1 MKYCNKCGKSFAPTM
16 VMCTASLERDDG
28 EIINVFLVEKN
39 ADTNNGEI
47 LTSSPL
53 GEALMGGLSG
63 EEVEY
68 TIGKNDMLKSVRIID
83 VTAST

>member
-1 MKYCNKCGKSFAPTM
+1 MLCNGSWTLRLATSKF
-16 VMCTASLERDDG
+16 
-28 EIINVFLVEKN
+28 IFLVEKN

-68 TIGKNDMLKSVRIID
+68 TIGKNDMLKSVRILD
-83 VTAST
+83 VTASA